1 MDKLLILGGNP
12 TEIEIVERAKKLG
25 LYTIV
30 TDNHTDWKLSPAK
43 QLADEGWNIS
53 WSDVDTLAKKCQ
65 EENVNGV
72 IAGFSEFR
80 VDNMIQLCERLHF
93 PCSLTMHQ
101 LDVTRDKLL
110 FKETCRKYP
119 DFVTQKTCIL

>member
-43 QLADEGWNIS
+43 QLEMKVG
-53 WSDVDTLAKKCQ
+53 TLVGAMLTHWQRNVRKKMSMGLLQ
-65 EENVNGV
+65 VLANLE
-72 IAGFSEFR
+72 
-80 VDNMIQLCERLHF
+80 
-93 PCSLTMHQ
+93 LT
-101 LDVTRDKLL
+101 
-110 FKETCRKYP
+110 
-119 DFVTQKTCIL
+119 I